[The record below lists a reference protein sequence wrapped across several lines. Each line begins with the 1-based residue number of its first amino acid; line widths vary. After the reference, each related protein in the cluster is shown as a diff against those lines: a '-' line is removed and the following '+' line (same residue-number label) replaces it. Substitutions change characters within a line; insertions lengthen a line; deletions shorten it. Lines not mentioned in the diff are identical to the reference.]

1 MKTLF
6 QRFGDGKA
14 GRFPRRVAIVGGGP
28 AGAFLAL
35 HLRREAAEAGRDLE
49 VVVYEPAWQVAGEE
63 AGGGWCWKGCNHCAG
78 GLSPLLCAELRRLGL
93 ELPERLVQDR
103 IRRVTIQGYWKN
115 IEIDVPPGREMV
127 SVFRGGYPVKRR
139 HRDES
144 FDSWLLGEAA
154 RAGARVVAARVMW
167 IHRRADGGWRLELSG
182 PGGGGMAEADFVA
195 LATGVNKGCGGLEGL
210 GLAAIREALPG
221 FRPPRRRKAL
231 VFEVELDTPLP
242 GELAG
247 VLHFVEYGSR
257 ELRLEMCS
265 VVPKR
270 RFATVVL
277 VGPAVDA
284 ARTGADN
291 RAILDRF
298 LALPHVRKLL
308 PPQQKVRA
316 ACLCTPW
323 MVTGVARRFV
333 ADGAAAVGD
342 LATTRLNKDGILSA
356 CVMARA
362 LAQTLVR
369 RGGDEASLRR
379 GYVPAVRAF
388 QRDNW
393 CAALVFLT
401 HRLVFSNSVLSRVLY
416 QAVIYERKTR
426 PSSERQLE
434 QALWEVASGEQPYA
448 RVLRRMLHPRVVIS
462 VLHGGFYITL
472 RNTLTEK
479 AFGLKWEGFGRFP
492 TGVAWER
499 LHVKRA
505 EFARWLAMAGT
516 RVPPEG
522 LEFERMYTIRIPAPR
537 GVILRQIGRFGEPDR
552 RFLRPRGVVVRRL
565 AGEPCREGCLI
576 QYRVFHRRF
585 CFHLLLE
592 RVLEDRLAVY
602 RVLDGFARQG
612 ILVFEVEE
620 AGPGVCDLSI
630 YVAFNFPR
638 GRGVFSRI
646 FWRAFRRLFPAFVHD
661 VLWNHSLCQFKDA
674 LLDDLRRAGGAR
686 GDVGSREE
694 RVDPAS
700 RPAA

>member
-1 MKTLF
+1 MSDVSRVSRLMNAF
-6 QRFGDGKA
+6 CQSSSSRHPA
-14 GRFPRRVAIVGGGP
+14 RFPRRVAIVGGGP

-35 HLRREAAEAGRDLE
+35 HLRREAEQAGREVE
-49 VVVYEPAWQVAGEE
+49 VVVYEPAWRTVDAGE
-63 AGGGWCWKGCNHCAG
+63 GGGWCWKGCNHCAG
-78 GLSPLLCAELRRLGL
+78 GLSPLLCEELRRLGL
-93 ELPERLVQDR
+93 KLPERLVQDR
-103 IRRVTIQGYWKN
+103 IRRITIQGYWKN
-115 IEIDVPPGREMV
+115 IEIDVPAGREML
-127 SVFRGGYPVKRR
+127 SVFRGAYPVKRR
-139 HRDES
+139 HRDQS
-144 FDSWLLGEAA
+144 FDAWLLAEAA
-154 RAGARVVAARVMW
+154 RAGARVVAARVVW
-167 IHRRADGGWRLELSG
+167 LHRQPGGGWRLELTG
-182 PGGGGMAEADFVA
+182 PAGGGMAEADFVA
-195 LATGVNKGCGGLEGL
+195 LAAGVNRGCGSLEGL

-221 FRPPRRRKAL
+221 FRPPRVRKAL
-231 VFEVELDTPLP
+231 VFEVELETPLP

-257 ELRLEMCS
+257 DLRLEMCS

-291 RAILDRF
+291 RAILDRL
-298 LALPHVRKLL
+298 LALPHVQKLL
-308 PPQQKVRA
+308 PPQRKVRA

-362 LAQTLVR
+362 LARTLVEE
-369 RGGDEASLRR
+369 GMDEASLRR
-379 GYVPAVRAF
+379 RYVPVVRAF

-401 HRLVFSNSVLSRVLY
+401 HRVVFSNSVLSRVLY
-416 QAVIYERKTR
+416 QAVIHERKTR
-426 PSSERQLE
+426 PASERQLE

-448 RVLRRMLHPRVVIS
+448 RVLRRMGHPRVMMSI
-462 VLHGGFYITL
+462 LHGGFYITL
-472 RNTLTEK
+472 RNALTEK

-499 LHVKRA
+499 LHSKRV
-505 EFARWLAMAGT
+505 EFSRWLAMAGT

-537 GVILRQIGRFGEPDR
+537 AIIFQQIGRFGEADR
-552 RFLRPRGVVVRRL
+552 RFLRPRGVVVRRV
-565 AGEPCREGCLI
+565 AGEPAREGCLI

-612 ILVFEVEE
+612 VLVFEVEE

-638 GRGVFSRI
+638 GGNPLS
-646 FWRAFRRLFPAFVHD
+646 RLFWGGFPAVVPGF
-661 VLWNHSLCQFKDA
+661 CT
-674 LLDDLRRAGGAR
+674 RRAVEPLVVPVQGRVAERSTWGRRRVRRPRRGA
-686 GDVGSREE
+686 
-694 RVDPAS
+694 
-700 RPAA
+700 